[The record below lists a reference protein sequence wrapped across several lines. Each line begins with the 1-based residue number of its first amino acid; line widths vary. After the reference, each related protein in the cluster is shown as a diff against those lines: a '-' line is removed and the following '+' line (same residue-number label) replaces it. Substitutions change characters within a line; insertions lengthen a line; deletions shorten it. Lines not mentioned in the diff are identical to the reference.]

1 MTGDLDELLDN
12 VMSKLE
18 QNGLN
23 PLNLIYDGTTK
34 FLNRDYYMTRS
45 FDSFED
51 HIIRNQ
57 GYYIDST
64 NGEIYCVAEN
74 ADSLRTELYYI
85 DNLFFE
91 RIP

>member
-1 MTGDLDELLDN
+1 M
-12 VMSKLE
+12 
-18 QNGLN
+18 
-23 PLNLIYDGTTK
+23 I
-34 FLNRDYYMTRS
+34 RS